1 VRDDTLPD
9 KLRTQ
14 LLDDMQHVWCTEKYS
29 STLVYP
35 NLFFAFFNESFMIRN
50 EQKLEL
56 KGENE
61 IFITHTKD

>member
-1 VRDDTLPD
+1 LPD

-35 NLFFAFFNESFMIRN
+35 NLFFAIFNVSFMIR
-50 EQKLEL
+50 
-56 KGENE
+56 
-61 IFITHTKD
+61 I

>member
-29 STLVYP
+29 SSSVYP
-35 NLFFAFFNESFMIRN
+35 NLFIAIFNVSFMIRN
-50 EQKLEL
+50 GQKFEL
-56 KGENE
+56 KGKNE
-61 IFITHTKD
+61 IFITQTKD